1 MSFKFK
7 IKLGILFLV
16 IVMGFNFFIY
26 TFDKIVTPV
35 VLTVADGEIR
45 AKATEI
51 INACILEEY
60 SKSFEYEE
68 IIKIE
73 KDELGN
79 IVLLRADTL
88 KLSKIAADVAIKSQK
103 KLRDLGNAGIKLPMG
118 YILKNNVLAYFGP
131 SITIKMQPIG
141 YIETKYSSE
150 FETAGINQTRHKLYV
165 EIRTHVRVIIP
176 LKSNDIEI
184 KNEIPIFE
192 TIIVGKVPDNAINL
206 DMNNAG
212 SKIPNK

>member
-1 MSFKFK
+1 MSLKFK

-16 IVMGFNFFIY
+16 IVIGFNFFIY

-60 SKSFEYEE
+60 SNSFEYDE

-79 IVLLRADTL
+79 IVLLRADSL
-88 KLSKIAADVAIKSQK
+88 KLSKIASDVAMKSQK

-118 YILKNNVLAYFGP
+118 YILKNNILAYFGP

-150 FETAGINQTRHKLYV
+150 FETAGINQTRHKVYV

>member
-1 MSFKFK
+1 MSLKFK

-16 IVMGFNFFIY
+16 IVMSFNFFIY

-60 SKSFEYEE
+60 SNSFEYDE

-73 KDELGN
+73 KDEQGN

-88 KLSKIAADVAIKSQK
+88 KLSKIAADVAMKSQK
-103 KLRDLGNAGIKLPMG
+103 KLRELGNAGIKLPMG
-118 YILKNNVLAYFGP
+118 YILKNNALAYFGP

-206 DMNNAG
+206 DMNNSG